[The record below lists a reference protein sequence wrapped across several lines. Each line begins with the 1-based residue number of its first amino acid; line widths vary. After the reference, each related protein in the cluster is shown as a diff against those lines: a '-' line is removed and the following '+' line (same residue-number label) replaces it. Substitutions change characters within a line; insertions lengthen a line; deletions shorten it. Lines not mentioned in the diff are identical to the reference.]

1 MAHVGEGSFG
11 AAILCQ
17 HDSEKDRDTKA
28 IVKMIDISR
37 ASKQEKDDA
46 LKESKVLAS
55 LKHPYIVRY
64 RESFHEDGWL
74 CIVMDYCEGGDLA
87 GKIKSARQSSK
98 IFPQDQVVRWFTQA
112 ILALKYIHDLHI
124 LHRDLKSGNFFLSKS
139 GNIKMGDF
147 GIAKVLECTAA
158 CAQTQIGTPY
168 YLSPEICQGKNY
180 AWSSD
185 IWSMGCILYE
195 MCARKV
201 PFDAPDLKSLI
212 HRITKEPAPEIPSDY
227 GVGVRNLGKELL
239 DRDPGKRPPAAEILK
254 RPVIQDMVRRML
266 DEVKDDSKGEEDK
279 GEKVDKEKSEKEKA
293 DKPSPPSAVAGPYGS
308 AAGKYSKGELVEY
321 YSETHGEWLPATVTA
336 SNDDGRVQLN
346 VKPGVWIS
354 LEIQGAKVRP
364 RQAASAAPAP
374 AANGKPPAGGS
385 PSARAEKRD
394 GRDGALQRNPS
405 REAAARS
412 QGLFGP
418 VPHWTALD
426 CALAAPG
433 GIPVTTGAGAHR
445 RAGQRVHLQLLE
457 CPLRGATVEDE
468 ELFSGVHVPVVCGLA
483 PELRSLEAK
492 VDGET
497 QDDSIPMWQSAA
509 RDGPVPVWRHQQV
522 QDAVLKFWDLCRKD
536 ETGIPAGEFHG
547 IILRFLRIY
556 LPGLSE
562 EQEQRLCE
570 NSWQEACQGCGS
582 LNFSIFFRAM
592 VRLAQ
597 SWSDSNDPEDFAGL
611 LQELL
616 SRSTAFESTD
626 LSGQVRREPPQ
637 HRVRFRA
644 AQRGDDLGGGDG
656 RDLAQNESMLP
667 VASSLAAL
675 RH

>member
-1 MAHVGEGSFG
+1 MAHARIQTALSKHHYNFLKKVGEGSFG

-17 HDSEKDRDTKA
+17 HDSEKERDTKA

-87 GKIKSARQSSK
+87 GKIKSARSSSK

-212 HRITKEPAPEIPSDY
+212 HRITKEQAPEIPSDY
-227 GVGVRNLGKELL
+227 GVGVRSLGKELL
-239 DRDPGKRPPAAEILK
+239 DRDPNKRPPAAEILK
-254 RPVIQDMVRRML
+254 RPVIQEMVRRML
-266 DEVKDDSKGEEDK
+266 DEVKGDEE
-279 GEKVDKEKSEKEKA
+279 GEKPA
-293 DKPSPPSAVAGPYGS
+293 PPPPAPPAEGAAGAAGAAASVAGAYGS
-308 AAGKYSKGELVEY
+308 FAGKYSKNELVEY

-364 RQAASAAPAP
+364 RHTATPAAPAP
-374 AANGKPPAGGS
+374 APPANGKPPPGGS
-385 PSARAEKRD
+385 SPASKPRAPSEKRDLQRQPSRDAVGVRDSSPRRGPSQDRGRGRTPQGRAASPFGAAGMPSARGNSR
-394 GRDGALQRNPS
+394 GRG
-405 REAAARS
+405 
-412 QGLFGP
+412 
-418 VPHWTALD
+418 
-426 CALAAPG
+426 
-433 GIPVTTGAGAHR
+433 
-445 RAGQRVHLQLLE
+445 
-457 CPLRGATVEDE
+457 
-468 ELFSGVHVPVVCGLA
+468 
-483 PELRSLEAK
+483 
-492 VDGET
+492 
-497 QDDSIPMWQSAA
+497 
-509 RDGPVPVWRHQQV
+509 
-522 QDAVLKFWDLCRKD
+522 
-536 ETGIPAGEFHG
+536 
-547 IILRFLRIY
+547 
-556 LPGLSE
+556 
-562 EQEQRLCE
+562 
-570 NSWQEACQGCGS
+570 
-582 LNFSIFFRAM
+582 
-592 VRLAQ
+592 
-597 SWSDSNDPEDFAGL
+597 
-611 LQELL
+611 
-616 SRSTAFESTD
+616 
-626 LSGQVRREPPQ
+626 
-637 HRVRFRA
+637 
-644 AQRGDDLGGGDG
+644 
-656 RDLAQNESMLP
+656 
-667 VASSLAAL
+667 
-675 RH
+675 

>member
-1 MAHVGEGSFG
+1 MAHARIQNALSKHHYNFLKKVGEGSFG

-17 HDSEKDRDTKA
+17 HDSEKERDTKA

-87 GKIKSARQSSK
+87 GKIKSARSSSK

-195 MCARKV
+195 ISESLR
-201 PFDAPDLKSLI
+201 KSLI
-212 HRITKEPAPEIPSDY
+212 HRITKEQAPEIPSDY
-227 GVGVRNLGKELL
+227 GVGVRSLGKELL
-239 DRDPGKRPPAAEILK
+239 DRDPNKRPPAAEILK
-254 RPVIQDMVRRML
+254 RPVIQEMVRRML
-266 DEVKDDSKGEEDK
+266 DEVKGDEDLRRDKDGDSQDSNCHDG
-279 GEKVDKEKSEKEKA
+279 
-293 DKPSPPSAVAGPYGS
+293 DKPVPPAPPAPPPADGAPASVAGPYGS
-308 AAGKYSKGELVEY
+308 YAGKYSKNELVEY

-364 RQAASAAPAP
+364 RHTATPAAPAAP
-374 AANGKPPAGGS
+374 AELTA
-385 PSARAEKRD
+385 
-394 GRDGALQRNPS
+394 S
-405 REAAARS
+405 R
-412 QGLFGP
+412 
-418 VPHWTALD
+418 
-426 CALAAPG
+426 
-433 GIPVTTGAGAHR
+433 
-445 RAGQRVHLQLLE
+445 
-457 CPLRGATVEDE
+457 
-468 ELFSGVHVPVVCGLA
+468 
-483 PELRSLEAK
+483 K
-492 VDGET
+492 
-497 QDDSIPMWQSAA
+497 
-509 RDGPVPVWRHQQV
+509 
-522 QDAVLKFWDLCRKD
+522 
-536 ETGIPAGEFHG
+536 
-547 IILRFLRIY
+547 
-556 LPGLSE
+556 
-562 EQEQRLCE
+562 
-570 NSWQEACQGCGS
+570 
-582 LNFSIFFRAM
+582 
-592 VRLAQ
+592 
-597 SWSDSNDPEDFAGL
+597 
-611 LQELL
+611 
-616 SRSTAFESTD
+616 
-626 LSGQVRREPPQ
+626 
-637 HRVRFRA
+637 
-644 AQRGDDLGGGDG
+644 
-656 RDLAQNESMLP
+656 
-667 VASSLAAL
+667 
-675 RH
+675 